1 MSSIRDA
8 EANLA
13 GRPAAL
19 DDAGLTTRNQSVTYR
34 RVDAVAQALADPI
47 RRDILR
53 MLCRRNHT
61 AGELDGAFS
70 VSRPA
75 VSRHLRVLREAGL
88 VRDTM
93 RGRHRE
99 YQLVVTALDE
109 LEAYLQTLRAPPVRA
124 KIDWERRFAAL
135 ETEVYRVRNQRRG
148 AARHAAAVHPMTSPT
163 TKKESA

>member
-1 MSSIRDA
+1 M
-8 EANLA
+8 
-13 GRPAAL
+13 
-19 DDAGLTTRNQSVTYR
+19 
-34 RVDAVAQALADPI
+34 DAVAQALADPI

-53 MLCRRNHT
+53 MLSRRNHT

-88 VRDTM
+88 VRDTV

-99 YQLVVTALDE
+99 YQLVVTAFDE
-109 LEAYLQTLRAPPVRA
+109 LQAFLEELRAPS
-124 KIDWERRFAAL
+124 IDWERRFAAL

-148 AARHAAAVHPMTSPT
+148 AARHPPAVHAEASPKS
-163 TKKESA
+163 KKESR

>member
-1 MSSIRDA
+1 M
-8 EANLA
+8 
-13 GRPAAL
+13 
-19 DDAGLTTRNQSVTYR
+19 
-34 RVDAVAQALADPI
+34 DAVAQAVADPI

-53 MLCRRNHT
+53 MLSRRNHT
-61 AGELDGAFS
+61 AGEIDGAFS

-99 YQLVVTALDE
+99 YQLVVSAFDE
-109 LEAYLQTLRAPPVRA
+109 LEAYLQELRTPAPA
-124 KIDWERRFAAL
+124 IDWERRFAAL

-148 AARHAAAVHPMTSPT
+148 AARNAATVTDTTTSGK

>member
-1 MSSIRDA
+1 M
-8 EANLA
+8 
-13 GRPAAL
+13 
-19 DDAGLTTRNQSVTYR
+19 
-34 RVDAVAQALADPI
+34 DAVAQAIADPI

-88 VRDTM
+88 VRDTV

-99 YQLVVTALDE
+99 YQLVVAAFDALH
-109 LEAYLQTLRAPPVRA
+109 AYLEELRAPA
-124 KIDWERRFAAL
+124 IDWERRFAAL
-135 ETEVYRVRNQRRG
+135 ETEVYRVRNQRRS
-148 AARHAAAVHPMTSPT
+148 ATRHAAAVQTVTSPK